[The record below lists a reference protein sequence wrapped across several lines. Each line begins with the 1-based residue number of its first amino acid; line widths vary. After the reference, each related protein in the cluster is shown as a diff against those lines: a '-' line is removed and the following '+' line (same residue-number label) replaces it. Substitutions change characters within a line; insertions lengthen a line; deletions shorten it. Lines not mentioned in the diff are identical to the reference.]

1 MFDIC
6 AGKNLFDLY
15 CSHSGLIWQDELM
28 GILYNQVADQLH
40 ALIRDGVYREG
51 ERLPGVR
58 ALSRQ
63 FGVSVS
69 TVLQAH
75 QTLEARGYLEAR
87 ERSGYF
93 VHLPRRDTPEPVMQK
108 HKAKPVPV
116 SARDMALDLCAD
128 EQKVMVPLAA
138 AIPHPDF
145 LPVRQI
151 QHATL
156 WAARRGLETLD
167 YAFPGKIE
175 YRRQIAQRMAA
186 LGIIATPGD
195 ILATNGAQ
203 EAIILA
209 LQAVTKPGDI
219 VVVESPS
226 FPGILQAL
234 DVVGLRVIEVPTHP
248 SEGLSLE
255 GLELALEQWPVKAC
269 VVVPNHSNPMGA
281 TMSDLRKQQMVRML
295 EAAGVPLIEDDIY
308 GDLYYGTHRPRP
320 AKVFDRTGNVIY
332 CNSFSKTISPGLRL
346 GWMMPGKYLAE
357 ASQQK
362 YFSNLGTAS
371 VPQIAVAHFL
381 EQGGYDRYLR
391 SARQR
396 YREAT
401 DRMRAA
407 VGRSFP
413 EGTAVSRPQG
423 GFVLWVQLPRTVSG
437 TEVFRRAR
445 EENINVAPGLMFS
458 TTDKYE
464 NCLRLNG
471 ANPWSERVEQAIARL
486 GAIATAVA
494 AESRA

>member
-1 MFDIC
+1 
-6 AGKNLFDLY
+6 
-15 CSHSGLIWQDELM
+15 M
-28 GILYNQVADQLH
+28 GILYNQVADQLQ

-51 ERLPGVR
+51 DRLPGVR
-58 ALSRQ
+58 ALGRQ
-63 FGVSVS
+63 FGVSIS

-75 QTLEARGYLEAR
+75 QTLEARGYLEAK

-93 VHLPRRDTPEPVMQK
+93 VRLPRQDAPEPVMQR
-108 HKAKPVPV
+108 HRAKPVPV

-128 EQKVMVPLAA
+128 EQKRMVPLAA
-138 AIPHPDF
+138 AVPHPDF

-151 QHATL
+151 QQATL

-167 YAFPGKIE
+167 YAFPGKLE
-175 YRRQIAQRMAA
+175 YRRQVAQRMATLA
-186 LGIIATPGD
+186 VPVTPD
-195 ILATNGAQ
+195 EVLATNGAQ

-209 LQAVTKPGDI
+209 LRAVTRPGDI

-234 DVVGLRVIEVPTHP
+234 EVVGLRVIEVPTHP
-248 SEGLSLE
+248 AEGLSLE

-281 TMSDLRKQQMVRML
+281 RMPDIRKQQLVRML
-295 EAAGVPLIEDDIY
+295 EHAAVPLIEDDIY
-308 GDLYYGTHRPRP
+308 GDLYHSGERPRP
-320 AKVFDRTGNVIY
+320 AKAFDRTGNVIY
-332 CNSFSKTISPGLRL
+332 CSSFSKTISPGLRL
-346 GWMMPGKYLAE
+346 GWMIPGKYFAD
-357 ASQQK
+357 ARQQK

-371 VPQIAVAHFL
+371 IPQMAVAHFL

-391 SARQR
+391 AARQR

-401 DRMRAA
+401 ERMRAA

-423 GFVLWVQLPRTVSG
+423 GFVLWVQLPEGISG
-437 TEVFRRAR
+437 TEVYRRAR
-445 EENINVAPGLMFS
+445 EEGINVAPGLMFS

-471 ANPWSERVEQAIARL
+471 ANPWTESIEKAIHRL
-486 GAIATAVA
+486 GAIAAAIA
-494 AESRA
+494 AES

>member
-1 MFDIC
+1 
-6 AGKNLFDLY
+6 
-15 CSHSGLIWQDELM
+15 
-28 GILYNQVADQLH
+28 
-40 ALIRDGVYREG
+40 
-51 ERLPGVR
+51 
-58 ALSRQ
+58 
-63 FGVSVS
+63 
-69 TVLQAH
+69 
-75 QTLEARGYLEAR
+75 
-87 ERSGYF
+87 
-93 VHLPRRDTPEPVMQK
+93 
-108 HKAKPVPV
+108 
-116 SARDMALDLCAD
+116 
-128 EQKVMVPLAA
+128 
-138 AIPHPDF
+138 
-145 LPVRQI
+145 
-151 QHATL
+151 
-156 WAARRGLETLD
+156 TLD

-175 YRRQIAQRMAA
+175 YRRQVAQRMAA
-186 LGIIATPGD
+186 LGIITTPDD

-209 LQAVTKPGDI
+209 LQAVTSPGDI

-295 EAAGVPLIEDDIY
+295 EAVGVPLIEDDIY
-308 GDLYYGTHRPRP
+308 GDLYYGMNRPRP

-357 ASQQK
+357 ARQQK

-423 GFVLWVQLPRTVSG
+423 GFVLWVQLPGTVSG

-471 ANPWSERVEQAIARL
+471 ANPWSERVEQAIAR
-486 GAIATAVA
+486 
-494 AESRA
+494 

>member
-1 MFDIC
+1 
-6 AGKNLFDLY
+6 
-15 CSHSGLIWQDELM
+15 M

-128 EQKVMVPLAA
+128 EEKRMVPLAA
-138 AIPHPDF
+138 AVPHPDF

-175 YRRQIAQRMAA
+175 YRRQVAQRMAA
-186 LGIIATPGD
+186 LGIITTPDD

-209 LQAVTKPGDI
+209 LQAVTSPGDI

-248 SEGLSLE
+248 AEGLSLE

-295 EAAGVPLIEDDIY
+295 EVAGVPLIEDDIY
-308 GDLYYGTHRPRP
+308 GDLYYGADRPRP

-357 ASQQK
+357 ARQQK

-423 GFVLWVQLPRTVSG
+423 GFVLWVQLPGTVSG

-458 TTDKYE
+458 TTDKYD

-471 ANPWSERVEQAIARL
+471 ANPWSERVEQAVARL

-494 AESRA
+494 AESRD